1 MVSAGVDDDAIGGA
15 IGGARLLALDWGS
28 THLRAWLLGAG
39 GAVLAER
46 DADQGASAM
55 DGDAHAYSAVLERI
69 AGDWLAARPDLPIV
83 ACGMVGSQ
91 HGWREAPYAA
101 CPAGAADLAGA
112 LVGVEAGGRTVA
124 IVPGASCRDGVENR
138 GGVPDVMR
146 GEETQIVGALALQ
159 PDLAS
164 GATLVLPGTHSKWA
178 RIENGRILH
187 FATYMTGE
195 LYALLRAHSVLGR
208 LMTDEDAP
216 LEDGFDAGVR
226 AAAGNG
232 GLTHR
237 LFAVRTLG
245 LMGEVAPAA
254 LSGYLSGLLIGS
266 EIDSEIGSEI
276 DAAPHA
282 RDGEAQDAAPS
293 VALVGAPALTALYE
307 RALRLRGVTSVRRLD
322 NTAPAGL
329 WRLAAAAGLITD
341 SEVKP

>member
-1 MVSAGVDDDAIGGA
+1 MVSDGVDDDA

-69 AGDWLAARPDLPIV
+69 AGDWLSARPDLPIV

-112 LVGVEAGGRTVA
+112 LVRVESGGRTVA
-124 IVPGASCRDGVENR
+124 IVPGASCRDAGDDVAGDRSGDR

-159 PDLAS
+159 PDLAP

-178 RIENGRILH
+178 RIADGRILH

-208 LMTDEDAP
+208 LMTDDEAP

-232 GLTHR
+232 GLTHQ

-266 EIDSEIGSEI
+266 EIDS
-276 DAAPHA
+276 ALHA
-282 RDGEAQDAAPS
+282 RDGEAPDVAPS

-307 RALRLRGVTSVRRLD
+307 RALRLRGVMSVRRLD

-341 SEVKP
+341 SEVTP